1 VNSLSQRE
9 LPQKEIQKQLTK
21 QWPDIKQNLD
31 FLGKNLSKRN
41 LVKAIT
47 ILSEARKSRFLRSK
61 KPKYG
66 SMNKGFNDQE
76 LEAFFNVIDDPKMHM
91 LFSFQAVMGLR
102 IGEAITVNI
111 KDINLRTRELRIF
124 TEKSKK
130 TDFMLIPIQFF
141 DRVIQYINTYEKD
154 IAEAKG
160 YLFFSFAPGRR
171 TPDTEPHIMTHTAR
185 EAFRKYIKK
194 AKLVEIYGYTNS
206 AKPRPL
212 YRLSSHSLRHYAIT
226 NFCRKNGGNAVLT
239 SKFSRHTN
247 LQTTMVYIHTDKNE
261 LYKSIERANDNS
273 LLKKVKGL
281 QEGIN

>member
-1 VNSLSQRE
+1 
-9 LPQKEIQKQLTK
+9 
-21 QWPDIKQNLD
+21 
-31 FLGKNLSKRN
+31 
-41 LVKAIT
+41 
-47 ILSEARKSRFLRSK
+47 
-61 KPKYG
+61 
-66 SMNKGFNDQE
+66 MNKGFNEQE
-76 LEAFFNVIDDPKMHM
+76 LEAFFNVIDDPKMHL

-102 IGEAITVNI
+102 IGEAVCVNI

-141 DRVIQYINTYEKD
+141 DLVIKYIDSYEKD

-171 TPDTEPHIMTHTAR
+171 TPDTESHIMTHTAR

-194 AKLVEIYGYTNS
+194 AKLEEIYGYTTS
-206 AKPRPL
+206 SKPRPL

-247 LQTTMVYIHTDKNE
+247 LQTTMIYIHTDKNE
-261 LYKSIERANDNS
+261 LYESIERANDDS
-273 LLKKVKGL
+273 ILKKVKGL
-281 QEGIN
+281 QEKI

>member
-1 VNSLSQRE
+1 LS
-9 LPQKEIQKQLTK
+9 K
-21 QWPDIKQNLD
+21 QWPQIKQNLD

-66 SMNKGFNDQE
+66 SMCKGFNEQE

-141 DRVIQYINTYEKD
+141 DRVINYINSYEKD

-194 AKLVEIYGYTNS
+194 AKLEEIYGYTNS

-247 LQTTMVYIHTDKNE
+247 LQTTMIYIHTDKNE
-261 LYKSIERANDNS
+261 LYESIERANDDS
-273 LLKKVKGL
+273 LIKRVRGL
-281 QEGIN
+281 QEEIK

>member
-1 VNSLSQRE
+1 MNSLSQQK
-9 LPQKEIQKQLTK
+9 LSQKEIQKQLTK
-21 QWPDIKQNLD
+21 KWPQIKQNLE

-66 SMNKGFNDQE
+66 SMCKGFNDQE

-102 IGEAITVNI
+102 IGEAIRVNI

-141 DRVIQYINTYEKD
+141 DRVINYINSYEKD

-171 TPDTEPHIMTHTAR
+171 TPDTESHIMTHTAR
-185 EAFRKYIKK
+185 EAFRKYINR
-194 AKLVEIYGYTNS
+194 AKLEEIYGYTNS

-226 NFCRKNGGNAVLT
+226 NFCRRNGGNAVLT

-247 LQTTMVYIHTDKNE
+247 LQTTMIYIHTDKKE
-261 LYKSIERANDNS
+261 LYESIERANDNS
-273 LLKKVKGL
+273 LIKKVRGL
-281 QEGIN
+281 QAKV

>member
-1 VNSLSQRE
+1 
-9 LPQKEIQKQLTK
+9 
-21 QWPDIKQNLD
+21 
-31 FLGKNLSKRN
+31 
-41 LVKAIT
+41 
-47 ILSEARKSRFLRSK
+47 
-61 KPKYG
+61 
-66 SMNKGFNDQE
+66 MCKGFNEQE

-102 IGEAITVNI
+102 IGEAIRVNI

-124 TEKSKK
+124 TEKSRK

-141 DRVIQYINTYEKD
+141 DRVIQYISTYEKD

-171 TPDTEPHIMTHTAR
+171 TSDTEPHIMTHTAR
-185 EAFRKYIKK
+185 EAFRRYIKK
-194 AKLVEIYGYTNS
+194 AKLEEIYGYTNS

-226 NFCRKNGGNAVLT
+226 RFCRRNGGNAVLT

-261 LYKSIERANDNS
+261 LYESIERANDDS

-281 QEGIN
+281 QETV